1 VNNDA
6 TKVGDDINQERI
18 DGQKPGMASFVQA
31 TGLEIITENIDLGDS
46 ASGDIS
52 FAFAF
57 KSGFGTDG
65 ASAFY
70 RGLAFSCLD

>member
-1 VNNDA
+1 
-6 TKVGDDINQERI
+6 
-18 DGQKPGMASFVQA
+18 MASFVQA